1 MAIFK
6 KIVNKSGQVSITNAL
21 AGQEV
26 YIFTKDEYEHMDKFV
41 REIFLKMKVDELQ
54 RQEFEDK
61 WNKFES
67 QMTVRL
73 TYLEKL
79 VSLTTSP
86 PQSSSQILSQ

>member
-79 VSLTTSP
+79 VSLSL